1 MAHLLALSVV
11 YADRESPLLSAR
23 RRWRLFLCRILAL
36 RRPGDTVKTTENN
49 IPIPSPQTT
58 AMVGN
63 NFNEI
68 TLGFTLTQRG

>member
-1 MAHLLALSVV
+1 MATLPLSHT
-11 YADRESPLLSAR
+11 
-23 RRWRLFLCRILAL
+23 RW
-36 RRPGDTVKTTENN
+36 RPGDTVKTTENN